1 MGLSVAAPRMASQ
14 HSPETAM
21 SPNRSSS
28 NMPPIM
34 NSIPVA
40 VLSSTLALAAASV
53 ASAQNGAPLPSTLA
67 SPSVYLV
74 PLKGQMGTDISM
86 QLMKMY
92 IEDIKKA
99 KPDIIVLELFS
110 ADVNQNFYLK
120 DDDKGEFGL
129 ALMDEYRDMIK
140 LFREDL
146 RDIPQVM
153 WVDDSVGFGS
163 LVALAW
169 PDMYIKSDGRLMG
182 LARVSQMAA
191 GWEDPDIASKMLRA
205 WIGTGNG
212 FLQQG
217 GYPLELGEAMM
228 VPEETLSIN
237 FEGRKVNWLPNTSG
251 VWVVDGSKEGVANF
265 SATLAEESGL
275 ADGVADELDDLMFLL
290 GYREYTKVA
299 NGEKIGAGYV
309 EDWRRAFDRCKD
321 WMRDAEE
328 VDEGAAGLGKRK
340 SLYEKVVA
348 AIKQYPA
355 VEYRMRAEG
364 LPGRLRLELE
374 IDNIKKDIQRLKDA
388 EKGNRGG
395 GSSGG
400 GGGGGRGLGGGG
412 GFGGRRGS

>member
-1 MGLSVAAPRMASQ
+1 MSSITMTAITMPSMNTMMSNLAAIAS
-14 HSPETAM
+14 SA
-21 SPNRSSS
+21 
-28 NMPPIM
+28 
-34 NSIPVA
+34 
-40 VLSSTLALAAASV
+40 LALAASSA
-53 ASAQNGAPLPSTLA
+53 ASAQQGAPLPSGTA
-67 SPSVYLV
+67 TPSVYVV
-74 PLKGQMGTDISM
+74 PLKGQMGTDICM

-120 DDDKGEFGL
+120 DDDRGEFGL
-129 ALMDEYRDMIK
+129 ALLEEYRDMIK

-182 LARVSQMAA
+182 LSRVSQLAA
-191 GWEDPDIASKMLRA
+191 GWEDPDVASKMLRA
-205 WIGTGNG
+205 TVGTGNG

-228 VPEETLSIN
+228 LPEETLSIN

-251 VWVVDGSKEGVANF
+251 VWVVDSTKEGVANF
-265 SATLAEESGL
+265 TATLAEESGL

-290 GYREYTKVA
+290 GYREYKKVE

-321 WMRDAEE
+321 WMLDAQETE
-328 VDEGAAGLGKRK
+328 NDAAGLGKRK
-340 SLYEKVVA
+340 SLFEKIVA
-348 AIKQYPA
+348 AMKQFPA
-355 VEYRMRAEG
+355 VEYRMRMEG
-364 LPGRLRLELE
+364 MPGRLQLELE
-374 IDNIKKDIQRLKDA
+374 IDNIRKDIQRQKEA
-388 EKGNRGG
+388 EKGSRGGSG
-395 GSSGG
+395 GSS
-400 GGGGGRGLGGGG
+400 GGGGRGLGGGG